1 MKVRS
6 RRISLLAAIVS
17 ALAMFVAACGG
28 SDNGGGGGGGSNAKP
43 TKEQEASATKQ
54 IDINEQPL
62 DKLKQG
68 GTVRWAV
75 DQFSTQW
82 NYNQVNGPE
91 ASTSQVLYGVMPY
104 AFVADKTAKVAPNP
118 DYVTS
123 AKADNSS
130 GKQIVTIEINPK
142 AKWSDGTPITEKD
155 FETQW
160 TALKD
165 PAGKYQIASSTGYDR
180 IESVKQGKDEREV
193 VATFSKPF
201 ADWQSLWSPL
211 YPAKYQDTP
220 DHFNKGYLNDIPA
233 TAGPFKIEKI
243 DKTAKTVSMV
253 PDPNWWGAKPK
264 VDRIITR
271 ALEGDAGV
279 NAFVNGEVDV
289 NLIPNDPSSYKRAA
303 GAKNGVVRVAG
314 GPDFRHFTVN
324 GTSPNLKEESVR
336 QAIAMGINRN
346 AIVKADLTGL
356 PWPARTMDNH
366 FLVNTQAGYKAN
378 AGEVGTYNPDKAKQ
392 MLDAAGWKQGSNGFR
407 QKGGKTLEIRFVI
420 PTGIPAS
427 KQEGELTQ
435 AMLKDVG
442 VKLDIRSVPS
452 DDFFDKYVIP
462 GNYDITPFAWLGT
475 PFPISSAQS
484 IYANPTKDD
493 KGELQIQQNFAR
505 VGSKEIDDLMDKAE
519 ETLDQNQAFDLINQA
534 DTQVWNEV
542 HSIVFYQRP
551 QMTAVNK
558 TLANVG
564 SYGFAQP
571 DYTKIGFTSTPS

>member
-1 MKVRS
+1 VKVRS

-28 SDNGGGGGGGSNAKP
+28 SDNGGGSGSTAKP

-54 IDINEQPL
+54 IDINEQPA

-82 NYNQVNGPE
+82 NYNQLNGPE
-91 ASTSQVLYGVMPY
+91 SSTSQVLYGVMPY
-104 AFVADKTAKVAPNP
+104 AFIADKTAKVAPNP

-123 AKADNSS
+123 AKADQSS
-130 GKQIVTIEINPK
+130 GKQVVTIELNPK

-155 FETQW
+155 YETQW
-160 TALKD
+160 QALRGKD
-165 PAGKYQIASSTGYDR
+165 SKYQVSSSTGYDL
-180 IESVKQGKDEREV
+180 ISSVKQGKDQNEV
-193 VATFSKPF
+193 IATFDKPF
-201 ADWQSLWSPL
+201 ADWMALWSPL
-211 YPAKYQDTP
+211 YPAKYQDSAS
-220 DHFNKGYLNDIPA
+220 HFNSGYLNKIPV
-233 TAGPFKIEKI
+233 TAGPFKVEKL

-253 PDPNWWGAKPK
+253 PDPNWWGAKPH

-303 GAKNGVVRVAG
+303 SAKNGVVRVAG
-314 GPDFRHFTVN
+314 GPDFRHFTFN
-324 GTSPNLKEESVR
+324 GTSPNLSEQSVR

-366 FLVNTQAGYKAN
+366 FLVNTQAGYKSN
-378 AGEVGTYNPDKAKQ
+378 SGTVGTYNPDQAKQ

-407 QKGGKTLEIRFVI
+407 QKGGKTLDLRFVI
-420 PTGIPAS
+420 PTGVPAS

-435 AMLKDVG
+435 AMLKDIG
-442 VKLDIRSVPS
+442 VKVDIRAVPS

-462 GNYDITPFAWLGT
+462 GNFDITPFSWLGT

-484 IYANPTKDD
+484 IYANPAKDD

-505 VGSKEIDDLMDKAE
+505 VGSKEIDDLMDKAAQ
-519 ETLDQNQAFDLINQA
+519 TLDQNQAFNFINQA
-534 DTQVWNEV
+534 DAKIWDVV
-542 HSIVFYQRP
+542 HSITFYQRP

-571 DYTKIGFTSTPS
+571 DYTKIGFMNAPS